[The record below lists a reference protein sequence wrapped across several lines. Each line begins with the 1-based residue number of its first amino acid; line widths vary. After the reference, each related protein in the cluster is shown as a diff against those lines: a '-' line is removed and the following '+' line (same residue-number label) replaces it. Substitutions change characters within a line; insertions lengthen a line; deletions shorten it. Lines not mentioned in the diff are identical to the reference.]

1 MLSTDSLLVRADR
14 CPQGQG
20 HRSGWAGPW
29 LGAYAAESGRTSARD
44 EAGRRVVVEAQY
56 GPADHRHLGRLL
68 TYGRATGAALAV
80 WVVADLDPVRSW
92 LLLSVRLAL
101 TH

>member
-1 MLSTDSLLVRADR
+1 MS
-14 CPQGQG
+14 P
-20 HRSGWAGPW
+20 GPRPPIW
-29 LGAYAAESGRTSARD
+29 LGRALARGVRGGVRPEITARD
-44 EAGRRVVVEAQY
+44 EAGRCVVIEAQY

-92 LLLSVRLAL
+92 LLLSVRPSL
-101 TH
+101 TP